1 MNAQQDIVRTTQAAS
16 CSSRKQ
22 KLSWWAFW
30 SVFLTY
36 FAGGFQYG
44 YSLGSMNA
52 AAVPIQTALQDYHM
66 MRHNQTMTEN
76 ELQVTWVSIL
86 ACFPVGGII
95 GSFFVNQLRKF
106 EYRKTLAILHSATVL
121 ASILL
126 ALTYAGRA
134 FELLIV
140 GRLIIGFVT
149 ATAGTGI
156 APLYMVEVSPRHLRG
171 ILGALFSISISL
183 GNFMANI
190 FGLQQLL
197 GNSSLWPVLLFLT
210 CVPSILLLMFW
221 YFMAPG
227 PRSLYFAK
235 QNQAATEALLK
246 KLRKTDDVSEEL
258 QDLRDEYAKRD
269 AEERVTIKQILT
281 SSNLRKQVWGT
292 SLVTVGHMITG
303 INAVQVYMGQLF
315 VLSGVEASLI
325 PYFAIAATFVLA
337 AANCIGAKLAVKIAS
352 RYLLIFGYLTE
363 AISLVL
369 LTITATTQHLA
380 TWISYISIVSA
391 VCFNFGFAIGPGANT
406 LTLVSESFP
415 QSARSAAQS
424 LACFLFWFCFTL
436 VIVVWPYLQDAIGG
450 YSYLVFAT
458 LAFMFAA
465 HVYVAIPVTKHR
477 TFLEI
482 EESYKRLKLPCHRL
496 RRRHRASQLTNIPV

>member
-1 MNAQQDIVRTTQAAS
+1 MSFHAAWENNYEIYLREVLPMNKSALLLLLLIGLLVLSETTYGNWDGDRRRWTFDTQS
-16 CSSRKQ
+16 EKQ
-22 KLSWWAFW
+22 NVKDK
-30 SVFLTY
+30 V
-36 FAGGFQYG
+36 
-44 YSLGSMNA
+44 
-52 AAVPIQTALQDYHM
+52 
-66 MRHNQTMTEN
+66 
-76 ELQVTWVSIL
+76 ELQ
-86 ACFPVGGII
+86 
-95 GSFFVNQLRKF
+95 
-106 EYRKTLAILHSATVL
+106 
-121 ASILL
+121 
-126 ALTYAGRA
+126 
-134 FELLIV
+134 
-140 GRLIIGFVT
+140 
-149 ATAGTGI
+149 
-156 APLYMVEVSPRHLRG
+156 
-171 ILGALFSISISL
+171 
-183 GNFMANI
+183 
-190 FGLQQLL
+190 
-197 GNSSLWPVLLFLT
+197 SSNT
-210 CVPSILLLMFW
+210 I
-221 YFMAPG
+221 Y
-227 PRSLYFAK
+227 RSLYFAK

-315 VLSGVEASLI
+315 VLSGVESSLI
-325 PYFAIAATFVLA
+325 PYFAIAATFVLT